1 MGAAEA
7 AQAVQIPE
15 EEEQGDELRPEAHRG
30 DLEHGGITEL
40 GNNEWQLLFLS
51 KDHICQFVPS
61 HGNTFPATKQSNIN
75 KKSQRV

>member
-15 EEEQGDELRPEAHRG
+15 EEEQGDELRPEAHHG

-40 GNNEWQLLFLS
+40 GNNE
-51 KDHICQFVPS
+51 
-61 HGNTFPATKQSNIN
+61 
-75 KKSQRV
+75 